1 MLAITRSDRQ
11 AGGLSKNWLQMELS
25 CERKTHLVAAAAVDV
40 VAVVGDGGAAA
51 VVAVDAGVVGV

>member
-1 MLAITRSDRQ
+1 
-11 AGGLSKNWLQMELS
+11 MELS